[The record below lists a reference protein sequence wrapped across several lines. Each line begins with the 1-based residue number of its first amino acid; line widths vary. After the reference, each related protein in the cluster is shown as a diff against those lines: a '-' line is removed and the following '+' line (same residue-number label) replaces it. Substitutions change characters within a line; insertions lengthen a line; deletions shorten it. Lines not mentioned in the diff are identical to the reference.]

1 MRCYYFTQRAEIAA
15 KGKYFMTKT
24 SCYLFGA
31 IVPLAMMGGAC
42 IDNQLAA
49 DLLGLAY
56 IKCSRLGVLLKQR

>member
-1 MRCYYFTQRAEIAA
+1 
-15 KGKYFMTKT
+15 MTKT